1 MKNKMF
7 SDTFSLHLRGAKE
20 LHKISPKLFPVMIF
34 HAVISGLLPYV
45 TVFLSARILKELASS
60 ANENI
65 LWKWILAC
73 VLFTGILG
81 ILKAWLH
88 QRFTTL
94 FDDMWGRKE
103 ILYCRKT
110 FSLDFADID
119 KQQTH
124 DLRAQIKQNE
134 QWGGWGITRI
144 PPFLEEFFQSI
155 IGIIS
160 GIILSVTLFTS
171 KVPESA

>member
-7 SDTFSLHLRGAKE
+7 SNTFSLHLRGAKE

-45 TVFLSARILKELASS
+45 TVFFSARILKELTAS
-60 ANENI
+60 ANETI
-65 LWKWILAC
+65 LWKWVLTC

-94 FDDMWGRKE
+94 FDDMWGEKKSSFAE
-103 ILYCRKT
+103 KHFLWILQILINNRLTTCVPRSSKMNSGAVGASQE
-110 FSLDFADID
+110 SL
-119 KQQTH
+119 
-124 DLRAQIKQNE
+124 R
-134 QWGGWGITRI
+134 
-144 PPFLEEFFQSI
+144 FLTNFFKAS
-155 IGIIS
+155 
-160 GIILSVTLFTS
+160 
-171 KVPESA
+171 